1 MTDDTMER
9 ISEALRGAA
18 EANRM
23 PACFIL
29 GVKQRAFLRSAVQM
43 HSSEPI
49 MQGTPTRIGNLPVW
63 FSDEPDQVE
72 LELLAGLGEF
82 LKAERCLKV
91 KLKGP

>member
-29 GVKQRAFLRSAVQM
+29 GVRQRAFLRSALQR
-43 HSSEPI
+43 HSGEPNTRVT
-49 MQGTPTRIGNLPVW
+49 GARIGNLPVW

-72 LELLAGLGEF
+72 LEVLAGLGEF
-82 LKAERCLKV
+82 LKVERCL
-91 KLKGP
+91 LKGP